1 MPIYEYA
8 CRSCRHQFEQLV
20 RTGDTPSCPRCQSA
34 DLERL
39 LSSVMMSSEQTR
51 KASLDKARHAANRE
65 QRDKNHAQ
73 WEYEKRHHDESH

>member
-8 CRSCRHQFEQLV
+8 CRSCHHQFEQLV
-20 RTGDTPSCPRCQSA
+20 RTGDKPCCPRCQSA
-34 DLERL
+34 DLERR

-51 KASLDKARHAANRE
+51 KASLDKARRAANRE